1 MIAYWKQVPK
11 PEYRF
16 KQDNLVLS
24 LDTETVEK
32 RQTLAQKRI
41 EAQQELN
48 SAIANL
54 QDAKSRYQRELYNY
68 NLNLTKAEAS
78 QRQREMDVLRLR
90 EKLDNLNQQI
100 SELSVIRSPY
110 AGRVRR
116 VKIINQNNL
125 TITAEVTL
133 LVKSRE
139 N

>member
-1 MIAYWKQVPK
+1 LAN
-11 PEYRF
+11 RTF
-16 KQDNLVLS
+16 SS
-24 LDTETVEK
+24 LDELEEVIFH
-32 RQTLAQKRI
+32 RCQTLLERPDWIRGYAKYYWWP
-41 EAQQELN
+41 E
-48 SAIANL
+48 
-54 QDAKSRYQRELYNY
+54 DAKSRYQRELYNY
-68 NLNLTKAEAS
+68 NLNLTKAQAS

-133 LVKSRE
+133 LVKSSE

>member
-1 MIAYWKQVPK
+1 
-11 PEYRF
+11 
-16 KQDNLVLS
+16 
-24 LDTETVEK
+24 
-32 RQTLAQKRI
+32 
-41 EAQQELN
+41 
-48 SAIANL
+48 
-54 QDAKSRYQRELYNY
+54 RELYNY
-68 NLNLTKAEAS
+68 NLNLTKAQAS

-133 LVKSRE
+133 LVKSSE